1 MPKEPPNF
9 DCRDVGQ
16 VLRLRFR
23 DWMWPLALAF
33 VVAIPFLGYSNGTY
47 RIGSLTYYVNVYG
60 SRLFFPA
67 MAFVGLR
74 WCLLGRLRRSHDT
87 HCVQCN
93 YPLDWSASAV
103 DVERCPE
110 CGLSSS
116 KHTKRQVS
124 LKHLLVGVSF
134 KRLLIDLPGL
144 LLLLIP
150 ISLIVLLLLGTMGL
164 IDLD

>member
-1 MPKEPPNF
+1 
-9 DCRDVGQ
+9 
-16 VLRLRFR
+16 
-23 DWMWPLALAF
+23 MWPLALAF

-67 MAFVGLR
+67 MGFVGLR

-144 LLLLIP
+144 LFLLVP

>member
-60 SRLFFPA
+60 SRLFFPVC
-67 MAFVGLR
+67 FF
-74 WCLLGRLRRSHDT
+74 CSSRS
-87 HCVQCN
+87 
-93 YPLDWSASAV
+93 L
-103 DVERCPE
+103 
-110 CGLSSS
+110 
-116 KHTKRQVS
+116 
-124 LKHLLVGVSF
+124 
-134 KRLLIDLPGL
+134 
-144 LLLLIP
+144 
-150 ISLIVLLLLGTMGL
+150 
-164 IDLD
+164 